1 MHRVDARHEFPF
13 RPSNSPK
20 RPGFQTSHP
29 SAWHK
34 QARDT
39 QGRGRAPPPR
49 ERASK
54 MRKIHAPFVW
64 KARRGGTRGPGTR
77 PPKKWHKGGTTCART
92 SDFGVHGPT
101 SRTHR
106 ESGQLG
112 PFGTFVPRTTNREYF
127 FRTSREQTLEDEPSD
142 AIVLPFRIRQTIRLS
157 PRMVDT

>member
-39 QGRGRAPPPR
+39 EGRGRAPPPR

-54 MRKIHAPFVW
+54 MRKIHAPFAW
-64 KARRGGTRGPGTR
+64 KARRGGTRGPGTH
-77 PPKKWHKGGTTCART
+77 PPKKWHKGGTWWWPCNSVGSRRSAPRHSVFIPKLILWRGTGRHTCLEA
-92 SDFGVHGPT
+92 
-101 SRTHR
+101 
-106 ESGQLG
+106 
-112 PFGTFVPRTTNREYF
+112 PFQMGALQWGEVEVEVPYRKLTYTNPNYMWLIE
-127 FRTSREQTLEDEPSD
+127 
-142 AIVLPFRIRQTIRLS
+142 LS
-157 PRMVDT
+157 CS